1 MKAIRRRLRRL
12 EARFIPQESAMDRR
26 LQARI
31 EAGLRRVAEARGE
44 PYVAPPAEPRRD
56 VKGYPGSAPG
66 ESTQRGARVIH
77 LLIPRSIRVPIS
89 GNNAQFRNL
98 PNKNNQTGQYISRYS
113 EQQAARSTQEINPGN
128 RNIRIQENR

>member
-44 PYVAPPAEPRRD
+44 PYVAPPAEPVVMSKVTLALLRG
-56 VKGYPGSAPG
+56 K
-66 ESTQRGARVIH
+66 STQRPRV
-77 LLIPRSIRVPIS
+77 
-89 GNNAQFRNL
+89 
-98 PNKNNQTGQYISRYS
+98 
-113 EQQAARSTQEINPGN
+113 STTC
-128 RNIRIQENR
+128 